1 MPRHPAASGL
11 APPLRRAAVLGG
23 LAFALSL
30 IAHGAAAQDG
40 AATDRAVGA
49 DRAAR
54 ADDRADERARM
65 VEEQIAARGV
75 KDPRV
80 LEAFRE
86 VPRHLFVPE
95 AHQRL
100 AYADQPLPIG
110 EGQTISQPYIVAYMT
125 ELLNLEP
132 GDRVLEVGTGS
143 AYQAAI
149 ASQLADSV
157 FTVEIIPGLAASA
170 AERLRR
176 LGYANVVAR
185 QGDGYFGWA
194 EHAPFDAIVVT
205 AAAGQIPPPL
215 LQQLEPGGRM
225 VIPVGGVFQV
235 QHLVLVEKA
244 DDGRVTTRNLLP
256 VRFVPLVGH

>member
-1 MPRHPAASGL
+1 MFRDPEPSRPRLVHGLSLGAGLALATALAVRAAPAQEAAAADSAAARSGL
-11 APPLRRAAVLGG
+11 
-23 LAFALSL
+23 
-30 IAHGAAAQDG
+30 
-40 AATDRAVGA
+40 
-49 DRAAR
+49 AR

-75 KDPRV
+75 EDPRV
-80 LEAFRE
+80 LQAFRD
-86 VPRHLFVPE
+86 VPRHLFVPK

-110 EGQTISQPYIVAYMT
+110 EGQTISQPYIVGYMT
-125 ELLNLEP
+125 ELLELEP
-132 GDRVLEVGTGS
+132 GDRVLEIGTGS
-143 AYQAAI
+143 GYQAAI
-149 ASQLADSV
+149 ASRLADSV
-157 FTVEIIPGLAASA
+157 FTIEIIPELAETA
-170 AERLRR
+170 ADRLRA
-176 LGYANVVAR
+176 LGYANVVPR

-194 EHAPFDAIVVT
+194 DHAPFAAIVVT

-225 VIPVGGVFQV
+225 VIPGGGAFPV

-244 DDGRVTTRNLLP
+244 EDGRVTTRNLMP